1 LFFDIPKEGSNNS
14 HQGIAYRSMEYI
26 GVSLKDLQD
35 EITLLRQENTE
46 LKNQILQSSNLN
58 PGDIAEL

>member
-1 LFFDIPKEGSNNS
+1 
-14 HQGIAYRSMEYI
+14 MEYI